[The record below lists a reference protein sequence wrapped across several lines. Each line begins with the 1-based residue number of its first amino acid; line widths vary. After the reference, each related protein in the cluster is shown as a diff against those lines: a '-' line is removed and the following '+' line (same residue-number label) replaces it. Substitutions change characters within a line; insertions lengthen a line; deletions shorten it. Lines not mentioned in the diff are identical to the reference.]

1 MNDCPKERRETGVTR
16 QIRSLFRPG
25 APQRE
30 QRFGPSDH
38 DRHAF
43 DRLQGDPPTVGRL
56 YDLTGDLNG
65 YYGRIVF
72 TPLHTSGMAAFDY
85 GAMTYVRDAKRLRE
99 APDDDLVVQINVAG
113 GAVGEG
119 GGASFDTGPGDAVLF
134 DRTVP
139 QSHRTAAVNQGFII
153 LADRKALRSVAGSAL
168 HGLSARGGRGRLLMD
183 YAAWLTGALPRA
195 RASDLV
201 RTEEAVAAVLMA
213 SFTPEPVDG
222 QLENTALGQ
231 VAVERAF
238 AYIRAHTPNPISIA
252 QIASAAFVSRATLYR
267 LFQPLGGVAKQVW
280 LARLEH
286 ARIWLNDPARPG
298 ALEAIA
304 HGSGFA
310 TAAHFSRRFR
320 DYYGFSPRNL
330 RPF

>member
-1 MNDCPKERRETGVTR
+1 
-16 QIRSLFRPG
+16 
-25 APQRE
+25 
-30 QRFGPSDH
+30 
-38 DRHAF
+38 
-43 DRLQGDPPTVGRL
+43 
-56 YDLTGDLNG
+56 
-65 YYGRIVF
+65 
-72 TPLHTSGMAAFDY
+72 
-85 GAMTYVRDAKRLRE
+85 
-99 APDDDLVVQINVAG
+99 
-113 GAVGEG
+113 
-119 GGASFDTGPGDAVLF
+119 
-134 DRTVP
+134 
-139 QSHRTAAVNQGFII
+139 
-153 LADRKALRSVAGSAL
+153 
-168 HGLSARGGRGRLLMD
+168 MD